1 MSSQFQ
7 KMVLIPENASA
18 QMYSGMKS
26 VESHQTRLDNEM
38 NQILSRTDLS
48 IDEKWKMY
56 QQALHRYL
64 ELSLI
69 HI

>member
-1 MSSQFQ
+1 
-7 KMVLIPENASA
+7 MVLIPENASA
-18 QMYSGMKS
+18 QMYSSMKS

-64 ELSLI
+64 EYTPSLKSP
-69 HI
+69 